1 MIRQLLVAAALA
13 TSVPAA
19 VAAQTVST
27 VAADPAALAK
37 ARELMAVMHVGEL
50 IEKSLDAQTGVITKG
65 LADRL
70 MQSGIAPQDA
80 ANDPEFRQI
89 MQRYF
94 DRLSAE
100 ITVKMKAILP
110 QIVEQNTLI
119 YARNFSA
126 AQLNDLVVFYNTPT
140 GQAMLAKM
148 PSLSADAAAVTRDL
162 TMGPTMDVMKSLMP
176 QMTAELQ
183 AWSEKHKASKGTKQ

>member
-1 MIRQLLVAAALA
+1 MIRQVLIATTLA
-13 TSVPAA
+13 TLVPVA
-19 VAAQTVST
+19 VAAQTAPV
-27 VAADPAALAK
+27 VAPDPAALAK
-37 ARELMAVMHVGEL
+37 ARDLMTVMHVGEL
-50 IEKSLDAQTGVITKG
+50 IEKSLDAQTGVMTKG

-70 MQSGIAPQDA
+70 MQSGIVSQES

-89 MQRYF
+89 VQRYF
-94 DRLSAE
+94 DRMSSE
-100 ITVKMKAILP
+100 ITVKMKALLP
-110 QIVEQNTLI
+110 QLVEQNTLI

-148 PSLSADAAAVTRDL
+148 PALSADAAAVTRDL
-162 TMGPTMDVMKSLMP
+162 TMGPTMDVIKGLMP

-183 AWSEKHKASKGTKQ
+183 AWGEKHKASKGTKQ